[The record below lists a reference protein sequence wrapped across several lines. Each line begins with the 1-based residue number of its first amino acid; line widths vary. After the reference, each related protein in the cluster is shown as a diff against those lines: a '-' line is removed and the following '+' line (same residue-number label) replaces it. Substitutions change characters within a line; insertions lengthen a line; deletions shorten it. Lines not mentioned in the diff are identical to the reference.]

1 MFLNLFLPR
10 LWLDD
15 NTINNYFSMLGKKYS
30 NKNIKC
36 ISTFFCEL
44 YTRHNN
50 KNAKTMIKDCK
61 DKSLIFI
68 PYFKN
73 HHWFLIVIDCLKK
86 EISSYDSLMS
96 VFKEKQ
102 HIYILNQIKNFFS
115 KTNEMFSNYQIK
127 IQQDIKQQQ
136 NGNDCGVFVCW
147 YAKMILEEN
156 SIIYK
161 RQYIDLCNFRKEI
174 KNPIIF

>member
-1 MFLNLFLPR
+1 MFFNLFLPH
-10 LWLDD
+10 LWLDSD
-15 NTINNYFSMLGKKYS
+15 TINNYFSILEKKYS

-44 YTRHNN
+44 YTRPNN
-50 KNAKTMIKDCK
+50 KNAKSMIKDCK

-73 HHWFLIVIDCLKK
+73 HHWFLIVIDSHKK
-86 EISSYDSLMS
+86 EILLYDSLMS
-96 VFKEKQ
+96 DLKEKQ
-102 HIYILNQIKNFFS
+102 HIYILNQIKYFFS
-115 KTNEMFSNYQIK
+115 KIDETFSNYQMK
-127 IQQDIKQQQ
+127 IEKDIKQQQ

-147 YAKMILEEN
+147 YAKMIIEEN
-156 SIIYK
+156 SIIHK

-174 KNPIIF
+174 KNTTIF